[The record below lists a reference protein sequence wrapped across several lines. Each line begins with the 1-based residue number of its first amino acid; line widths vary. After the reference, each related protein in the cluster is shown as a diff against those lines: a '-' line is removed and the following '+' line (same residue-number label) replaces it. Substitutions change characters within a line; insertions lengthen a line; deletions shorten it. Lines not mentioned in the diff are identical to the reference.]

1 MIKSKIFA
9 WSYKQMSIYC
19 KKKKKYYT
27 VKKLDYTLTFDKI
40 IKTNST
46 YEGQKDIMALQ
57 M

>member
-1 MIKSKIFA
+1 
-9 WSYKQMSIYC
+9 MSIYC

-46 YEGQKDIMALQ
+46 YEGQKDIMGLQ
-57 M
+57 MW